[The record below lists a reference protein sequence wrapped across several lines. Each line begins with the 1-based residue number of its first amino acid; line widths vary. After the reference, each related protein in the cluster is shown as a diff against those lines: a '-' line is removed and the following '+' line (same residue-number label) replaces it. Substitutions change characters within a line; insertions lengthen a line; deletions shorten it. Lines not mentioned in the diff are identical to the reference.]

1 MNKNNFIG
9 GYGIFVTLVV
19 SVVGI
24 NIFTQPSEMAKTVGN
39 DGWMVSILVGVIS
52 FIVLTIIY
60 KVSSANNYE
69 SLYNI
74 LVRNTGVFLGKII
87 GILYILFIIL
97 SIAVGM
103 RIFSEVLKM
112 YLLEKTPTEF
122 IIVTML
128 ICGTYLIRGDISS
141 LIKVNEVS
149 FWVMFIPI
157 YLVLLFAF
165 SNADFTNIFPILQ
178 NKPMNYVNAI
188 IISSYSFGGLEIAF
202 LIIPFMKEK
211 TKFMVF
217 SAYAI
222 GFIALFYV
230 IINLFCIAT
239 FSKYET
245 SSLIWPTI
253 TMVKSINIP
262 GGFIEGLE
270 GSIMALWVLFYFAN
284 FTNSFFFASD
294 LVKDVFALDDI
305 KLSSLV
311 VLPIIY
317 IVALYPESIGEL
329 YKISEKIFPL
339 IIALFLLLIPL
350 ILLIITKAKRVGENE
365 NEV

>member
-1 MNKNNFIG
+1 
-9 GYGIFVTLVV
+9 
-19 SVVGI
+19 
-24 NIFTQPSEMAKTVGN
+24 
-39 DGWMVSILVGVIS
+39 
-52 FIVLTIIY
+52 
-60 KVSSANNYE
+60 
-69 SLYNI
+69 
-74 LVRNTGVFLGKII
+74 
-87 GILYILFIIL
+87 
-97 SIAVGM
+97 
-103 RIFSEVLKM
+103 
-112 YLLEKTPTEF
+112 
-122 IIVTML
+122 
-128 ICGTYLIRGDISS
+128 
-141 LIKVNEVS
+141 
-149 FWVMFIPI
+149 
-157 YLVLLFAF
+157 
-165 SNADFTNIFPILQ
+165 
-178 NKPMNYVNAI
+178 MNYVNAI